1 MTVTT
6 NDHTETTDVIICGC
20 GPTGALLSALLG
32 QRFVNNVVLELE
44 KEVVTDPRGIALDEE
59 GIRLLQQ
66 IGVYDKVHSEIGETL
81 GRIHFI
87 SGKQGL
93 ITEPFM
99 EMDMSSTEG
108 GTGHVGAICHKQPV
122 MEEYIRQSARRCP
135 SSVLRLGATIM
146 EIQEDGNW
154 VRAKYLD
161 DHGKERWIR
170 AKFFVGADG
179 KTGFTRKRYLEPKG
193 VVLETVS
200 GYEYQETWVAV
211 NYHMDL
217 PTPETHPDFPLWKL
231 NHTPEDVYD
240 AFFPTG
246 FRFIGNPDRPSVCGT
261 FGPRKERLWRFEF
274 VVDVDK
280 GEDPNEMATYEKM
293 SEVIFPYLTHPG
305 QRYGLNAAVQYPT
318 DCMHLLR
325 SRPFSFSA
333 RSCNKWSVGRVL
345 LCGDSA
351 HVMPPFG
358 GQGIASGF
366 RDAAGVAWRLA
377 LACRPDFKGSH
388 ERLFNGW
395 CLERKQQLDRSIAVT
410 VANGNLTTARSP
422 LKIFVRDWILCFMRL
437 VPSFRRKIELG
448 PRALG
453 MVRYQWKDGMA
464 FLPDLAG
471 GRCLPQVYCRSVL
484 LADKGDPP
492 PVQFTDDVIFHPE
505 SKSTLRLVVL
515 VDNLEQAGEA
525 HSELAS
531 LDLATASNGEVGTD
545 EACYLVMSPEC
556 QLQQPSNILRQR
568 VYRIATGEE
577 FQSSTL
583 CENRP
588 PPVGYDMY
596 RIKTDLGGR
605 KYVLVRPDR
614 FVFAACYTGQELVE
628 ACRRISRILFP
639 SSEGGTAKL

>member
-1 MTVTT
+1 MTVITD
-6 NDHTETTDVIICGC
+6 DHTETTDVIICGC

-32 QRFVNNVVLELE
+32 QKSVDNVVLERE

-66 IGVYDKVHSEIGETL
+66 IGVYDKVHSEIGETI

-93 ITEPFM
+93 MTKPFM
-99 EMDMSSTEG
+99 QMDMSSTEG
-108 GTGHVGAICHKQPV
+108 GTGHVGGICHKQPI
-122 MEEYIRQSARRCP
+122 MEKYIRHSAGRCP
-135 SSVLRLGATIM
+135 TSVLRLGATIV
-146 EIQEDGNW
+146 EIQEDENW
-154 VRAKYLD
+154 VRAKYTD
-161 DHGKERWIR
+161 SCGEARWIR
-170 AKFFVGADG
+170 GKFLVGADG
-179 KTGFTRKRYLEPKG
+179 KTGFTRKKYLEPKG

-231 NHTPEDVYD
+231 NYTPLDVYD

-305 QRYGLNAAVQYPT
+305 QRYHLEAPVQYPN

-333 RSCNKWSVGRVL
+333 RSCNKWSVGRVM

-377 LACRPDFKGSH
+377 LTCRLDFKGSH
-388 ERLFNGW
+388 EQLFNGW
-395 CLERKQQLDRSIAVT
+395 CLERKQQLDRSIAAT
-410 VANGNLTTARSP
+410 VANGNLTTARNP
-422 LKIFVRDWILCFMRL
+422 LKIFVRDWMLWFMRL
-437 VPSFRRKIELG
+437 TPSFRRKIELG

-453 MVRYQWKDGMA
+453 MIQYQFTQGMA
-464 FLPDLAG
+464 FLPDFAG

-484 LADKGDPP
+484 LTDKGDSP
-492 PVQFTDDVIFHPE
+492 PVHFTDDVIFWPE

-515 VDNLEQAGEA
+515 VDDLEEAGKA

-531 LDLATASNGEVGTD
+531 LDLATVSGGEVTTD

-556 QLQQPSNILRQR
+556 RIRQPSDVQGQR
-568 VYRIATGEE
+568 IYRIATGEE
-577 FQSSTL
+577 FQSSKL

-596 RIKTDLGGR
+596 RIKSDLGGR

-614 FVFAACYTGQELVE
+614 FVFAACYTEEELVE
-628 ACRRISRILFP
+628 ACKRISGIFFP
-639 SSEGGTAKL
+639 PPGCGAE